1 LIQVGTEADFHAL
14 DEYMPHVKHK
24 NVYLATDDPS
34 VVQGAKDTY
43 PEYEFYNNLAGAQ
56 VAAVSSRYTDASLE
70 GLLQDVFVLAHAD
83 YLVGTFSSQ
92 VSRLG
97 YELAQTLQVDGIHKA
112 HSIDSGWYY
121 GGWIPFQ
128 QCLVEDYKG
137 FAKGYAIQYR
147 LNKCEKTGFF
157 KDVKT
162 QEHFP
167 FHLTETCAPYYANL
181 LSDEEVVPPP
191 PPPTPPPVVEEVK
204 GEEEVVEEGKKE
216 EQQGEKVVDG
226 EEKAVVPEGQTRV
239 RVTRKGSGKGV
250 TLGVRS
256 KGKRRAGVKRK
267 KRHAEM

>member
-1 LIQVGTEADFHAL
+1 MGTEADFHAL

-43 PEYEFYNNLAGAQ
+43 PEYEFYNNIAGAE

-97 YELAQTLQVDGIHKA
+97 YELAQTLQVDGISKA
-112 HSIDSGWYY
+112 HSIDSGWYF

-137 FAKGYAIQYR
+137 FTKGYAIQYD
-147 LNKCEKTGFF
+147 LNQCERTGFF
-157 KDVKT
+157 KDKKT

-181 LSDEEVVPPP
+181 LSDEEVMPPP
-191 PPPTPPPVVEEVK
+191 PPPVKEEAKVEEVA
-204 GEEEVVEEGKKE
+204 EEEKKE
-216 EQQGEKVVDG
+216 EQQGEGVVAG
-226 EEKAVVPEGQTRV
+226 EEEKEQENDAVVQEGQARV
-239 RVTRKGSGKGV
+239 RVTKKGSKKGV

-256 KGKRRAGVKRK
+256 KGKRRK

>member
-1 LIQVGTEADFHAL
+1 
-14 DEYMPHVKHK
+14 MPYVKHK

-43 PEYEFYNNLAGAQ
+43 PEYEFYNNLAGAE

-70 GLLQDVFVLAHAD
+70 GLLQDVFALAHAD

-97 YELAQTLQVDGIHKA
+97 YELAQTLQVDGIYKA
-112 HSIDSGWYY
+112 HFIDSGWYF

-137 FAKGYAIQYR
+137 FPKGYAIKYSLKQ
-147 LNKCEKTGFF
+147 CERTGFL
-157 KDVKT
+157 KDEKT

-181 LSDEEVVPPP
+181 LSDDEVLPPP
-191 PPPTPPPVVEEVK
+191 PAPTPPPVVAEEVK
-204 GEEEVVEEGKKE
+204 EEREQGEREGVVAGEEKKE
-216 EQQGEKVVDG
+216 EEQDAAVQEGE
-226 EEKAVVPEGQTRV
+226 A
-239 RVTRKGSGKGV
+239 RVTVKKKGSGKSV

-256 KGKRRAGVKRK
+256 KGKWRGGVQRK
-267 KRHAEM
+267 KRRSEM

>member
-1 LIQVGTEADFHAL
+1 
-14 DEYMPHVKHK
+14 MPHVKHK

-43 PEYEFYNNLAGAQ
+43 PEYEFYNNLAGAE

-112 HSIDSGWYY
+112 HSIDSGWYF
-121 GGWIPFQ
+121 GGWVPFQ
-128 QCLVEDYKG
+128 QCWAEDYKG
-137 FAKGYAIQYR
+137 FPKGYAIKYS
-147 LNKCEKTGFF
+147 LNQCERTGFF
-157 KDVKT
+157 KDEKT

-191 PPPTPPPVVEEVK
+191 PAPTPPPVVEEEVK
-204 GEEEVVEEGKKE
+204 VEKEGEGITEEQGEGEVV
-216 EQQGEKVVDG
+216 VAG
-226 EEKAVVPEGQTRV
+226 EEKEEEKDAAVKEGEA
-239 RVTRKGSGKGV
+239 RVTVTKKGSGKSV

-256 KGKRRAGVKRK
+256 KGKRRGGVQRK

>member
-1 LIQVGTEADFHAL
+1 
-14 DEYMPHVKHK
+14 MPHVKHK

-43 PEYEFYNNLAGAQ
+43 PEYEFYNNLAGAE

-112 HSIDSGWYY
+112 HSIDSGWYF

-137 FAKGYAIQYR
+137 FPKGYAIKYS
-147 LNKCEKTGFF
+147 LNQCERTGFF
-157 KDVKT
+157 KDEKA

-181 LSDEEVVPPP
+181 LSDDEVVPPP
-191 PPPTPPPVVEEVK
+191 PAPTPPPVVAEEVK
-204 GEEEVVEEGKKE
+204 EEREQGEREGVVAGEEKKE
-216 EQQGEKVVDG
+216 EEKEEEQDAAVQEGE
-226 EEKAVVPEGQTRV
+226 AL
-239 RVTRKGSGKGV
+239 VTVKKKGSEKSV

-256 KGKRRAGVKRK
+256 KGKRRGGVQRK
-267 KRHAEM
+267 KRRAEM